1 VLQEEKKRLES
12 LRKRYNLTNEK
23 ISHLGNIAKSLG
35 LHEEHKIFLKIYS
48 KLVHPTSYL
57 INDPDNAAADE
68 IRNLLHAF
76 TQIYALDTCERICDE
91 FSIPKSIREPLE
103 MPHNRRE

>member
-1 VLQEEKKRLES
+1 MLQEEKKRLES
-12 LRKRYNLTNEK
+12 LRKKYNLTNEK
-23 ISHLGNIAKSLG
+23 LSSVGKIASSLG
-35 LHEEHKIFLKIYS
+35 LSEQHKTFFKLYS
-48 KLVHPTSYL
+48 KLVHPSSYL